1 MPLSDKFL
9 DQCTMSF
16 LVKKNITSAD
26 LHQSRLVPK
35 NHKKLNKN
43 YCKIFVWCKVAKIG
57 ENGFFSQSKNYF
69 LNIPADIL
77 VSFSV
82 ILLFWSLS
90 LSPVWLNIKGW
101 QDFMYKTPI
110 IFFYS
115 ENNSDSLNRPPNTN
129 LPIVHCFSRIFPT
142 RRTDYVV
149 KWHKNGTFE
158 SSLSNTVI

>member
-1 MPLSDKFL
+1 MPCLCLIIFL

-16 LVKKNITSAD
+16 LVKKINITSAG

-43 YCKIFVWCKVAKIG
+43 FCKIFVWCKVAKIG
-57 ENGFFSQSKNYF
+57 ENVFFSQSENHF

-77 VSFSV
+77 VSFPV

-101 QDFMYKTPI
+101 QDFRFSTPI
-110 IFFYS
+110 LFFYS
-115 ENNSDSLNRPPNTN
+115 ETNSDSLNRSLNTN
-129 LPIVHCFSRIFPT
+129 
-142 RRTDYVV
+142 
-149 KWHKNGTFE
+149 
-158 SSLSNTVI
+158 